1 MFLPV
6 IRQQSFFPPQSA
18 LRQGRSASAFCQST
32 SVPAG
37 REISL
42 VLQGVKWYRRAAV
55 YTLFY
60 RNFLDPRG
68 TRYTRQGCVML
79 SKVTTLTSASPEA
92 RGSVLRWGFSS
103 PAPPKKL
110 EIQKGRHRNAALAT
124 CNIRRSRSGP
134 VRSRVLATRSELR
147 VLTAYESSDPHRG
160 LSALLGHRYPTSR
173 T

>member
-1 MFLPV
+1 MGGRV
-6 IRQQSFFPPQSA
+6 SSSAVVRQRSFFPPQSA
-18 LRQGRSASAFCQST
+18 LRQGKSASVFCQNT
-32 SVPAG
+32 SVLAE

-42 VLQGVKWYRRAAV
+42 VLQGVKRSRRAAV

-60 RNFLDPRG
+60 RNFFLDPRG
-68 TRYTRQGCVML
+68 TRCTRQDCVML

-92 RGSVLRWGFSS
+92 RGSVLRWGFSG
-103 PAPPKKL
+103 PGNGP
-110 EIQKGRHRNAALAT
+110 ALAT

-134 VRSRVLATRSELR
+134 VRSRVLATWSELR